1 MSKRYSNS
9 KMKKILTLLLLLLSV
24 CGYSQEG
31 DTVATPVTS
40 EAIASDSSSTTE
52 KTNIIDRVMQH
63 FEYRRGRFSSK
74 LYPSLGFDPASG
86 LSIGALSLVIIEPN
100 NKGNKKIRFYR
111 PTSISSLASYS
122 TNKWLNLKSDMVIYA
137 THGVM
142 VNANL
147 QYQISPDKFYGIGND
162 TLNTNPVKFD
172 MRDFQFMGNVSKEL
186 TPTCFLGF
194 MFDISNRKCK
204 SLGANEDGFD
214 IPELKN
220 PVLFGLGPH
229 FTFDRR
235 DNVNYPTHG
244 ELITVGFKYF
254 APYNENAYSF
264 HAAEINMRKY
274 MRLYKDLILATQVFW
289 GTSDGDI
296 PFYSMY
302 QLGGMTRMR
311 GISNK
316 YIYIDKN
323 AYYAQAEL
331 RKHIWSRFSAVIFGG
346 IGDTYSSASD
356 YNMKHIKYVYG
367 AGIRFQSDV
376 KNNINLRVD
385 YGRGSFGDSGVYMT
399 MREAF

>member
-1 MSKRYSNS
+1 
-9 KMKKILTLLLLLLSV
+9 MKKTLTLLLLLLSMYS
-24 CGYSQEG
+24 YSQETESVSSSS
-31 DTVATPVTS
+31 DTLATIV
-40 EAIASDSSSTTE
+40 SDSVPATE
-52 KTNIIDRVMQH
+52 KANIIDRVMQK

-86 LSIGALSLVIIEPN
+86 LSLGALSLIIIEPN
-100 NKGNKKIRFYR
+100 NKENKKIRFYR

-122 TNKWLNLKSDMVIYA
+122 TNNWLNLKSDMVIYA

-142 VNANL
+142 INANL

-172 MRDFQFMGNVSKEL
+172 MHDFQFMGNVSKEL
-186 TPTCFLGF
+186 TQTCYLGF
-194 MFDISNRKCK
+194 MFDISHRKCE
-204 SLGANEDGFD
+204 SLGANDIGHD

-235 DNVNYPTHG
+235 NNVNYPTHG

-254 APYNENAYSF
+254 APYNANAYSF

-274 MRLYKDLILATQVFW
+274 MRLYKDLILATQIFW
-289 GTSDGDI
+289 GVSDGDI

-331 RKHIWSRFSAVIFGG
+331 RKHIWSRFSAVVFGG
-346 IGDTYSSASD
+346 FGDTCSSSAD
-356 YNMKHIKYVYG
+356 FDFKGIKYVYG

-376 KNNINLRVD
+376 KNNINLRID